1 VVPRR
6 KQSSP
11 RGPIESSFAA
21 QLDYAMKLHH
31 LTPETLAALVKITGA
46 SVRNY
51 LRGRFLP
58 KQSILTALED
68 SLQVRFD
75 LRDPAV
81 TRAKSV
87 SATDA
92 SALDASS
99 FAPGRLSIME
109 AKLALARN
117 LGVSSEDIQII
128 VRG

>member
-1 VVPRR
+1 
-6 KQSSP
+6 
-11 RGPIESSFAA
+11 
-21 QLDYAMKLHH
+21 MKLHH
-31 LTPETLAALVKITGA
+31 LTPEALATLVKITGA

-68 SLQVRFD
+68 CLQVRFD

-81 TRAKSV
+81 TKAKSV

-92 SALDASS
+92 SALDATS
-99 FAPGRLSIME
+99 FAPVRWSIME

-117 LGVSSEDIQII
+117 LGV
-128 VRG
+128 RG